1 MTAARRHDLRWLF
14 HSTALVADYDLAVR
28 NLGVMVGLVVLEY
41 SESEEP
47 GIGRRGGMAWA
58 GDNAIEIG
66 QPIVEGGA
74 ARFVSRFGG
83 GLHSL
88 ALQVDN
94 LEATMAHLQQQ
105 EVRIAARPRPE
116 MCFSDP
122 RDTGGVFF
130 QWSAFELAVD
140 PRFGAPQPDPPPA
153 ARVLA
158 PATHHAFV
166 GALVDDPIA
175 WADTFATLLGTTVTF
190 QAAGA
195 APGQPWA
202 GVSLGDC
209 TLALYPLPGD
219 DGLALWGR
227 HYERARTHLLALR
240 VGDLAQAADALG
252 WAGIGIVRREADLVV
267 LDPAAT
273 GGVQVALTGSL
284 LPGDPR
290 HEAEGEA
297 PDPATR
303 ISADPGRADPR

>member
-1 MTAARRHDLRWLF
+1 MSRRHHVRWLF
-14 HSTALVADYDLAVR
+14 HSTAMVADYDLAVR
-28 NLGVMVGLVVLEY
+28 NLGVIVGLAVLEY
-41 SESEEP
+41 GESDAP
-47 GIGRRGGMAWA
+47 GIGRRGGMAWV

-74 ARFVSRFGG
+74 AQFVSRFGG
-83 GLHSL
+83 GMHSI
-88 ALQVDN
+88 ALQVED

-105 EVRIAARPRPE
+105 EVHIAARPLPD

-130 QWSAFELAVD
+130 QWSTFELPVD
-140 PRFGAPQPDPPPA
+140 PRFGGARPDPPPA

-166 GALVDDPIA
+166 GALVDDPVA
-175 WADTFATLLGTTVTF
+175 WATSFATLLGTTVTF
-190 QAAGA
+190 VHAD
-195 APGQPWA
+195 APPGHPVA

-209 TLALYPLPGD
+209 TLALYPLPGA
-219 DGLALWGR
+219 DGPALWGR
-227 HYERARTHLLALR
+227 IDERPRTHLVALR
-240 VGDLAQAADALG
+240 VEDLPAAADALAG
-252 WAGIGIVRREADLVV
+252 AGISMVRREADLVV

-290 HEAEGEA
+290 
-297 PDPATR
+297 R
-303 ISADPGRADPR
+303 